1 MFEPHTKTIDALD
14 IPIYNS
20 LMPKVSDTTFRLLFE
35 MARLACESY
44 GVRLDVVRGKM
55 SSGIF

>member
-20 LMPKVSDTTFRLLFE
+20 LMPKGSDTTFRSLFE
-35 MARLACESY
+35 MARLACESQ
-44 GVRLDVVRGKM
+44 GVRLDVMQGRM